1 MTKKKTKKFLI
12 SFVTIFIFLLAY
24 NFLVNKYEK
33 LGHWLDDNIWYR
45 FDAAK
50 RIIIYE
56 KSFADRFY
64 NSYNQKYLPQTLF
77 LDLDYKAIKLDFP
90 FWGNVCLKFPLPDPP
105 LKNEYIHL

>member
-1 MTKKKTKKFLI
+1 MSTAF
-12 SFVTIFIFLLAY
+12 FVTIFIFLLAY
-24 NFLVNKYEK
+24 SFLVNKYEK

-64 NSYNQKYLPQTLF
+64 NNFSLLNVWDSKEVFFVIRHKDNFTFKTIQERELPKKRHQ
-77 LDLDYKAIKLDFP
+77 
-90 FWGNVCLKFPLPDPP
+90 
-105 LKNEYIHL
+105 HLQSRH